1 MAEIVVD
8 SRKQHSRHISVENSI
23 VVRLAWKVTDWQRKQ
38 HSRYRLA
45 TKTAKLADWH
55 RIEHSRQVGIETAH
69 YAVANSIVGRTHS
82 KQIGRMAQQTVCIAD
97 RMVYRKQRIEY
108 KMV

>member
-55 RIEHSRQVGIETAH
+55 RIEHSRQVGIENSTLCSSKQHSRQNTQQADWQNGT
-69 YAVANSIVGRTHS
+69 ANSVHRRQNGI
-82 KQIGRMAQQTVCIAD
+82 
-97 RMVYRKQRIEY
+97 
-108 KMV
+108 